1 MLKTLLLN
9 PPSFEGFD
17 GGAGSRYQARRE
29 VRSFWYPTWLAQP
42 AALIPTS
49 TLVDAPPDGLTVE
62 DTAARAAG
70 YDLCIIHTSTP
81 SLQNDARVA
90 EALKAAHPRLRI
102 GFVGAQAAV
111 RPVETLRA
119 SPVIE
124 FAARHEFDY
133 TLLEVAEG
141 RDYAT
146 IDGISYRANG
156 RIVHNRDRALIQDMD
171 GLPFVVDV
179 YKRDLTPEHYFIGY
193 LQHPYL
199 SLYTGRGCPAKCT
212 FCLWPQTIG
221 GHQYRTR
228 SPNSVYREMAQ
239 AKGLF
244 PHVKE
249 FFFDDDTFTAD
260 LPRVEAIARRL
271 KTLGITWSCNARPNV
286 PRKTLEVLKD
296 CGLRL
301 LLVGYESGNQAILN
315 NIKKGTRLDAVR
327 RFTKDCKELGIVLHG
342 TFILGLPGET
352 RETIQETIRF
362 ACEIEPDTIQVSL
375 AAAYPGTELHAQAT
389 ANGWFAAD
397 SLVNEH
403 GVQVAA
409 LEYPGLSRTEIF
421 DSVEAFYRRFYF
433 RPRKIFA
440 IMGTMAR
447 DMAVCRRRLR
457 EGWEFLGF
465 MARRRQAAG
474 SGKPSPQVVA

>member
-17 GGAGSRYQARRE
+17 GGAGARYQARRE

-42 AALIPTS
+42 AALIPGS
-49 TLVDAPPDGLTVE
+49 TLLDAPPAGLTVE
-62 DTAARAAG
+62 DVVARAAG
-70 YDLCIIHTSTP
+70 YDLCIVHTSTP
-81 SLQNDARVA
+81 SLRSDARVA
-90 EALKAAHPRLRI
+90 EALQKAHPGLRI
-102 GFVGAQAAV
+102 GFVGAHAAV

-124 FAARHEFDY
+124 FVARHEFDY
-133 TLLEVAEG
+133 TLREVAEG
-141 RDYAT
+141 RDYAA
-146 IDGISYRANG
+146 IDGISYRVNG
-156 RIVHNRDRALIQDMD
+156 TIVHNKDRALIRDMD
-171 GLPFVVDV
+171 ALPFVVDV
-179 YKRDLTPEHYFIGY
+179 YKRDLTSENYFIGY

-221 GHQYRTR
+221 GHEYRTR
-228 SPNSVYREMAQ
+228 SPESVCQEMARAQ
-239 AKGLF
+239 ALF
-244 PHVKE
+244 PQVKE
-249 FFFDDDTFTAD
+249 YFFDDDTFTAD

-271 KTLGITWSCNARPNV
+271 RPLGITWSCNARPNV
-286 PRKTLEVLKD
+286 PRKTLEVMKD

-301 LLVGYESGNQAILN
+301 LLVGYESGNQTILN
-315 NIKKGTRLDAVR
+315 NIKKGTRLDVVR
-327 RFTKDCKELGIVLHG
+327 RFTKDCKDLGIVIHG

-389 ANGWFAAD
+389 ANGWFTAD
-397 SLVNEH
+397 SLVNEA

-409 LEYPGLSRTEIF
+409 LEFPGLSGSEVF
-421 DSVEAFYRRFYF
+421 HSVEAFYRRFYF

-440 IMGTMAR
+440 ILRTMAH
-447 DMAVCRRRLR
+447 DMEVCRRRLR
-457 EGWEFLGF
+457 EGWEFLRF
-465 MARRRQAAG
+465 MARRRQEVGATRPAPEAA
-474 SGKPSPQVVA
+474 A